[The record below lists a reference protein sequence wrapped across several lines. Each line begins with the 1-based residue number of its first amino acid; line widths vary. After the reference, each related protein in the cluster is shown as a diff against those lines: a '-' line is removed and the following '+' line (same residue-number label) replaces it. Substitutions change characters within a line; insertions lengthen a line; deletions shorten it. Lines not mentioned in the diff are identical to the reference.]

1 MRKNEI
7 HGHLATD
14 HTTEFPSGQRGWTQ
28 DPLLRLRR
36 FESCLRHHT
45 LPSCIAGFHT
55 VIKKPLK
62 GSQVRTSQS
71 EAVLEGKCGE
81 QDSNLRTVEDC
92 DLNAAPLTKLGD
104 PRVQNRRCAG
114 LLSSHPSA
122 YSEAKM
128 ASTKGGNVAP

>member
-7 HGHLATD
+7 QPHEAVN

-36 FESCLRHHT
+36 FESCLRHH
-45 LPSCIAGFHT
+45 SFHT
-55 VIKKPLK
+55 KHASVQPYSGIRQDPANDV
-62 GSQVRTSQS
+62 S
-71 EAVLEGKCGE
+71 KCGE

-104 PRVQNRRCAG
+104 PRV
-114 LLSSHPSA
+114 
-122 YSEAKM
+122 
-128 ASTKGGNVAP
+128 T

>member
-7 HGHLATD
+7 QPHEAVN

-36 FESCLRHHT
+36 FESCLRHHPFHAT
-45 LPSCIAGFHT
+45 HASVQSSPSITQHRANG
-55 VIKKPLK
+55 V
-62 GSQVRTSQS
+62 S
-71 EAVLEGKCGE
+71 KCGE

-104 PRVQNRRCAG
+104 PRVI
-114 LLSSHPSA
+114 
-122 YSEAKM
+122 
-128 ASTKGGNVAP
+128 

>member
-7 HGHLATD
+7 QAHGAVD

-36 FESCLRHHT
+36 FESCLRHHNHPLCNERFSPDT
-45 LPSCIAGFHT
+45 IHRFAGQERPT
-55 VIKKPLK
+55 
-62 GSQVRTSQS
+62 T
-71 EAVLEGKCGE
+71 AVQKEKCGE

-104 PRVQNRRCAG
+104 PRVQNRRCAS

-122 YSEAKM
+122 FLAAKM
-128 ASTKGGNVAP
+128 ASASGGKVAP

>member
-7 HGHLATD
+7 QAHGAVD

-36 FESCLRHHT
+36 FESCLRHHHH
-45 LPSCIAGFHT
+45 PSCNETFSTEANQRFAGPER
-55 VIKKPLK
+55 VA
-62 GSQVRTSQS
+62 
-71 EAVLEGKCGE
+71 EAVCKGKCGE

-104 PRVQNRRCAG
+104 PRVQIPRCAS

-122 YSEAKM
+122 FFAAKM
-128 ASTKGGNVAP
+128 ASASGGKVAP